1 MSSKYKVKDDETPH
15 FVTFTIVGWIDVFS
29 RELYKEIF
37 IDSLRYSIENK
48 GLILHAWV
56 VMTNHVHLIISTQ
69 SNTIPNLVRDIKKY
83 TCNQIIASI
92 QKNHRESRKTWMMNM
107 FDYAG
112 KNNND
117 NLYFQFWKQYYH
129 PISLHTARRCK
140 NALEYLHQ
148 NPVKA
153 GLVWEPWHYKY
164 SSGIDYYTEE
174 KGLLDLEMI

>member
-1 MSSKYKVKDDETPH
+1 MSSKYKALDHETPH

-29 RELYKEIF
+29 REVYKEIL
-37 IDSLRYSIENK
+37 INSLEYSIINK

-69 SNTIPNLVRDIKKY
+69 SNTIPDLVRDIKKF
-83 TCNQIIASI
+83 TCNQIIACI
-92 QKNHRESRKTWMMNM
+92 QNNRMESRKAWMMNM

-112 KNNND
+112 KTNND
-117 NLYFQFWKQYYH
+117 NVYFQFWKQHYH
-129 PISLHTARRCK
+129 PIVLHSATRCQK
-140 NALEYLHQ
+140 ALDYLHH

-164 SSGIDYYTEE
+164 SSGIDYYTNE
-174 KGLLDLEMI
+174 KGLLSLEMI